1 MPILDPE
8 QAIRVPG
15 PWTHRDVPAHGA
27 RFHVVEAGEGP
38 AVVLLHGFPTYWWT
52 WRGQVTALAAAGYH
66 AIAMDLRGYGGSD
79 HTPHGYD
86 PISLSADVAG
96 VIRCLG
102 ESDAIVIGHGWG
114 GLIAWSMAVTQPD
127 AVRGIVTVSA
137 PHPRVMRRAAL
148 RPRQLR
154 KLGYLAGFQ
163 LPFLPENSF
172 MKADGA
178 RISELL
184 TKWSASPQ
192 WVDEAGEMY
201 RAAFLRWPT
210 AHTAIEYHRWSVRSL
225 LRPDGLRYMSAMS
238 APIDMNVLQIHGAK
252 DPMVLIESC
261 KGSDK
266 YVSANYEFEAM
277 QTGHFPHEE
286 SPDNFNSV
294 ILPWLA
300 EQHK

>member
-1 MPILDPE
+1 M
-8 QAIRVPG
+8 
-15 PWTHRDVPAHGA
+15 
-27 RFHVVEAGEGP
+27 
-38 AVVLLHGFPTYWWT
+38 VLLHGFPTYWWT
-52 WRGQVTALAAAGYH
+52 WRNQLTALAEAGYH

-86 PISLSADVAG
+86 PMSLSADVAG

-102 ESDAIVIGHGWG
+102 ESGAIVIGHGWG

-127 AVRGIVTVSA
+127 AVHGIVTVSA
-137 PHPRVMRRAAL
+137 PHPRLMRRAAL
-148 RPRQLR
+148 RPRQLA

-172 MKADGA
+172 MKADGK
-178 RISELL
+178 RISDLL
-184 TKWSASPQ
+184 KKWSADPA

-238 APIDMNVLQIHGAK
+238 APIDNNVLQIHGTE
-252 DPMVLIESC
+252 DPMVLLDSC
-261 KGSDK
+261 GGSDK
-266 YVSANYEFEAM
+266 YVSGEYQFRTLP
-277 QTGHFPHEE
+277 TGHFPHEE
-286 SPDNFNSV
+286 TPGAFNEL
-294 ILPWLA
+294 ILHWLA
-300 EQHK
+300 AQHN